1 MIDRALHMVAS
12 NSNTNMVVMALRK
25 RRPRNTCTLPADLML
40 EIVARSNLSTLV
52 HCAATNKDLWR
63 EILSPPFIRRV
74 SQQGGIVPPRIH
86 VYLRTD
92 VELEASLPPLS
103 LASPATPTAA
113 AFFEDHLSPF
123 LARNAANLLAGF
135 RPLTSRGGLVLLRRR
150 NIYRRMKSMNC
161 SNLCVYDLITDHRT
175 FFVDPPNISIWWHAC
190 VLLTAPDDI
199 GCLFRL
205 LVAKVDHHYADN
217 ECSIS
222 VQIARPSEVGG
233 ASWGP
238 VTKYTHIGLPSEGL
252 RYNRDSIVLHGGVI
266 HFPMFTYNNEII
278 LTYNVHAE
286 KVGTVKLPHINSKP
300 SQRHLGVGNMP

>member
-1 MIDRALHMVAS
+1 
-12 NSNTNMVVMALRK
+12 
-25 RRPRNTCTLPADLML
+25 
-40 EIVARSNLSTLV
+40 
-52 HCAATNKDLWR
+52 
-63 EILSPPFIRRV
+63 
-74 SQQGGIVPPRIH
+74 
-86 VYLRTD
+86 
-92 VELEASLPPLS
+92 
-103 LASPATPTAA
+103 
-113 AFFEDHLSPF
+113 
-123 LARNAANLLAGF
+123 
-135 RPLTSRGGLVLLRRR
+135 
-150 NIYRRMKSMNC
+150 MKSMNC

-300 SQRHLGVGNMP
+300 SQRHLGTSPDGMLRLLTADGFKISVWLQLIGGDWALETVIDMEEKLRSLDPDIPPGHAMIEFIDEPGEKSGPVLLRIHHPDMWLQDDELPIIDVGDGGPLIHFDLETKEMHRQNPASSPAVLLEIDMVSHLHGMKIFS